1 MQVLQALVLK
11 TMNQI
16 FRSISAFIVS
26 PIVPIVSLSVFVL
39 GADKFLHALPL
50 VAFFAYLIT
59 AFVAVPIY
67 GVMLWKQWLKWWH
80 FAILG
85 VLPALS
91 LDLFGLLSSLGSEGG
106 FITVRQHGIDLII
119 EGERTL
125 AGYIYLASRLI
136 FYSLTGVGAGVLF
149 WFIAHRGYAR
159 KFRGN

>member
-1 MQVLQALVLK
+1 M
-11 TMNQI
+11 
-16 FRSISAFIVS
+16 
-26 PIVPIVSLSVFVL
+26 
-39 GADKFLHALPL
+39 
-50 VAFFAYLIT
+50 
-59 AFVAVPIY
+59 
-67 GVMLWKQWLKWWH
+67 
-80 FAILG
+80 
-85 VLPALS
+85 LPALS

-125 AGYIYLASRLI
+125 AGYIYLAWRLI